1 MDGEETPGVVFG
13 VCVALLCFFR
23 FVCFSIYRRVKTEG
37 FEHKL
42 KVGSLLFF
50 PLFACPRY
58 SKIQS
63 TMEMWLELRNKKK
76 FQILSMG
83 NRL

>member
-50 PLFACPRY
+50 PLFVTVDKSLNSLLCA
-58 SKIQS
+58 SVFS
-63 TMEMWLELRNKKK
+63 SAN
-76 FQILSMG
+76 
-83 NRL
+83 